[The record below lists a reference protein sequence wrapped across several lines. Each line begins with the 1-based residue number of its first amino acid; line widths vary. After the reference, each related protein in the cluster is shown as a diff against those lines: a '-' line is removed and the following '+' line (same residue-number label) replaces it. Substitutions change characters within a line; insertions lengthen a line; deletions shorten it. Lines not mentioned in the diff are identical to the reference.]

1 MEQQA
6 RFRSVMDEPG
16 QFDFYLVPGLS
27 LEEQRERKLR
37 AVLIGAGNVAF
48 HLAPALEQA
57 GICWV
62 QVCGER
68 RSLGCSFAIETRL
81 GWIGSFGE

>member
-1 MEQQA
+1 MEQHSK
-6 RFRSVMDEPG
+6 FRSVMDEPG

-48 HLAPALEQA
+48 HLAPALE
-57 GICWV
+57 
-62 QVCGER
+62 
-68 RSLGCSFAIETRL
+68 
-81 GWIGSFGE
+81 